1 MNLTRLGFTCLATC
15 LRSRK
20 DAFNPTSME
29 DVMSKIRRSIAA
41 LVAALVLSLVGLV
54 ICDHKLQAVE
64 NVNSVRVANM
74 QKTLRDLWLGH
85 IFWVQRVVLFNTT
98 IDPAERDAAEKQVL
112 ANAKAIASTVAP
124 FYGEAGSEKFFALLT
139 GHYAAVKDYSEATTF
154 GNTRAQ
160 KTALSRLASNADLFA
175 EFMNEANPQHLPKD
189 TVRDM
194 IAAHG
199 AHHVLQINQ
208 YMKKEYVH
216 LDETWPMMRQ
226 HVYLFADTLTT
237 GLVKQFPSR
246 FS

>member
-1 MNLTRLGFTCLATC
+1 
-15 LRSRK
+15 
-20 DAFNPTSME
+20 
-29 DVMSKIRRSIAA
+29 MSKIRRSIAA
-41 LVAALVLSLVGLV
+41 SVAALVLSLVGLV
-54 ICDHKLQAVE
+54 GCDHKPHAVE
-64 NVNSVRVANM
+64 DVNPVHVATM

-98 IDPAERDAAEKQVL
+98 TDPAEQDAADKHVL
-112 ANAKAIASTVAP
+112 ANAKQIASTLTP
-124 FYGEAGSEKFFALLT
+124 FYGEARSEKFLALLT
-139 GHYAAVKDYSEATTF
+139 GHYAAVKDYAEAATF
-154 GNTRAQ
+154 ANTQ
-160 KTALSRLASNADLFA
+160 GQETALARLASNADLFA
-175 EFMNEANPQHLPKD
+175 EFINGVNPHHLPKD

-208 YMKKEYVH
+208 YMRKEYVH

-237 GLVKQFPSR
+237 GLVKQFPGR

>member
-1 MNLTRLGFTCLATC
+1 
-15 LRSRK
+15 
-20 DAFNPTSME
+20 
-29 DVMSKIRRSIAA
+29 MSKIRRSIAA
-41 LVAALVLSLVGLV
+41 LVAALVLSLVGLAG
-54 ICDHKLQAVE
+54 CDHKPQAVQD
-64 NVNSVRVANM
+64 VNPVRVATM

-98 IDPAERDAAEKQVL
+98 IDPAEREAAEKQVL
-112 ANAKAIASTVAP
+112 ANAHAIASTVTP
-124 FYGEAGSEKFFALLT
+124 FYGEAGYGKFLALLT
-139 GHYAAVKDYSEATTF
+139 GHYAAVKDYSEATMF
-154 GNTRAQ
+154 ANTHGQ
-160 KTALSRLASNADLFA
+160 ETALARLASNADLFA
-175 EFMNEANPQHLPKD
+175 EFINGVNPHHLPKD

>member
-1 MNLTRLGFTCLATC
+1 
-15 LRSRK
+15 
-20 DAFNPTSME
+20 
-29 DVMSKIRRSIAA
+29 MSKIRRSIAA

-54 ICDHKLQAVE
+54 SCDHKLQAVE
-64 NVNSVRVANM
+64 DVNPVRVATM

-85 IFWVQRVVLFNTT
+85 IFWVQRVVLFNPT
-98 IDPAERDAAEKQVL
+98 IDPAEREAAEKQVL
-112 ANAKAIASTVAP
+112 ANANAIASTVTP
-124 FYGEAGSEKFFALLT
+124 FYGEAGYGKFLALLT
-139 GHYAAVKDYSEATTF
+139 GHYAAVKDYSEATMF
-154 GNTRAQ
+154 ANTHGQ
-160 KTALSRLASNADLFA
+160 ETALARLASNADLFA
-175 EFMNEANPQHLPKD
+175 EFINGINPQHLPKD

-199 AHHVLQINQ
+199 AHHVRQINQ

>member
-41 LVAALVLSLVGLV
+41 LVAASVLSLVGLM
-54 ICDHKLQAVE
+54 IGDHKLQAVE
-64 NVNSVRVANM
+64 NVNSVRVADI
-74 QKTLRDLWLGH
+74 QKTLRDLLAGAHFLGSAC
-85 IFWVQRVVLFNTT
+85 RVVQH
-98 IDPAERDAAEKQVL
+98 DDRSSRAGCRR
-112 ANAKAIASTVAP
+112 
-124 FYGEAGSEKFFALLT
+124 EAGSGQRQSNCEHSCAFLWRSGLSEVLCPANS
-139 GHYAAVKDYSEATTF
+139 HAAAVKDYSEATTF

-160 KTALSRLASNADLFA
+160 KTALSGLASNADLFA

>member
-1 MNLTRLGFTCLATC
+1 
-15 LRSRK
+15 
-20 DAFNPTSME
+20 
-29 DVMSKIRRSIAA
+29 
-41 LVAALVLSLVGLV
+41 
-54 ICDHKLQAVE
+54 
-64 NVNSVRVANM
+64 M
-74 QKTLRDLWLGH
+74 QKTLRELWLGH
-85 IFWVQRVVLFNTT
+85 IYWVQRVVLFNTT

-139 GHYAAVKDYSEATTF
+139 GHYAAVKDYSEATMF
-154 GNTRAQ
+154 GSTRGQ
-160 KTALSRLASNADLFA
+160 KTALARLASNADLFA
-175 EFMNEANPQHLPKD
+175 EFINGVNPQHLPKD

-199 AHHVLQINQ
+199 THHVLQINQ
-208 YMKKEYVH
+208 YMKKEYVR

-226 HVYLFADTLTT
+226 HVYLFADTLTR

>member
-1 MNLTRLGFTCLATC
+1 
-15 LRSRK
+15 
-20 DAFNPTSME
+20 
-29 DVMSKIRRSIAA
+29 MSKIRRPIAA
-41 LVAALVLSLVGLV
+41 LVAALVLSLVGLAG
-54 ICDHKLQAVE
+54 CDHKPQAVQD
-64 NVNSVRVANM
+64 VNPVRVATM

-98 IDPAERDAAEKQVL
+98 IDPAEREAAEKQVL
-112 ANAKAIASTVAP
+112 ANANAIASTVTP
-124 FYGEAGSEKFFALLT
+124 FYGEAGYGKFLALLT
-139 GHYAAVKDYSEATTF
+139 GHYAAVKDYSEATMF
-154 GNTRAQ
+154 ANTHGQ
-160 KTALSRLASNADLFA
+160 ETALARLASNADLFA
-175 EFMNEANPQHLPKD
+175 EFINGVNPQHLPKD